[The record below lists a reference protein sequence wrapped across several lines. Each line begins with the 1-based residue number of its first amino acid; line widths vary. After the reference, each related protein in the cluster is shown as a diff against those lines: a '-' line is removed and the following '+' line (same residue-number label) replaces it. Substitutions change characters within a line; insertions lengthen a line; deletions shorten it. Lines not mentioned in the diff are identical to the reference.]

1 MLYSPPTWSRS
12 GRRCQGCYFGSLGH
26 NSLITLRLT
35 FTLSFCLNSKE
46 KSSHYEAKGISAMNV
61 LLTGPPRSGKSTL
74 IQKVAGRIK
83 RPITG
88 FFTRELKEKG
98 RRVGFL
104 IETLDGKTGL
114 LAHQNII
121 SNYRV
126 GKYGVNLEDLD
137 RIAVPAMIPCGAN
150 QVVLI
155 DEIGKMECFSPL
167 FKKTLLSVLS
177 AENQV
182 IGSIAIKGDRFIQ
195 AIKNRDDVT
204 LISITGDTRD
214 LALELFLQEIRE

>member
-1 MLYSPPTWSRS
+1 
-12 GRRCQGCYFGSLGH
+12 
-26 NSLITLRLT
+26 
-35 FTLSFCLNSKE
+35 
-46 KSSHYEAKGISAMNV
+46 MNV

-167 FKKTLLSVLS
+167 FKKTLLKVLS
-177 AENQV
+177 AENRV
-182 IGSIAIKGDRFIQ
+182 IGSIAVKGDHFIQ
-195 AIKNRDDVT
+195 AIKNRGDVT
-204 LISITGDTRD
+204 LISITEDTRD
-214 LALELFLQEIRE
+214 LALELFLQQIRE